1 MRISRATVVLICL
14 LTALPTTTSSAQ
26 TEVPNYNGKCHE
38 IAKGYK
44 CLYGP
49 FSYEDTPIDPRTGER
64 TGTLVWTGLVRP
76 PDAAGYITSMRATL
90 EDREGEFVPR
100 HAVHLHHA
108 VWLNTS
114 KADMTCEE
122 FPIIGDYL
130 GYTPDRFFAT
140 GKERTKIGLPDGYGY
155 HWDNEGPSAV
165 PFLGPTWAMNTHL
178 HWMHG
183 DEPKEVYIRFNLQFT
198 PEEEADGMTDVRP
211 VWFDIDNCSDSEFD
225 VPVPGVGYSPTWD
238 YTMPLGGRFITL
250 GGHLHDGGRR
260 LKLENLTRKKTVYV
274 SRARYRGDDPA
285 MSGWDLRS
293 MSAYSRSAG
302 IRVAAGDKM
311 RLTAVYS
318 DARKWHGVMGIM
330 IGALVVEP

>member
-1 MRISRATVVLICL
+1 MRISRAFIALSFI
-14 LTALPTTTSSAQ
+14 LTALPATSSAQ
-26 TEVPNYNGKCHE
+26 QVPPYNGECIP

-49 FSYEDTPIDPRTGER
+49 FSYDDANEA
-64 TGTLVWTGLVRP
+64 GTLIFTGLVRP

-90 EDREGEFVPR
+90 EDGDGEFVPR

-114 KADMTCEE
+114 KSDMTCEE
-122 FPIIGDYL
+122 FPIVGDYL

-140 GKERTKIGLPDGYGY
+140 GKERTRIQLPNGYGY
-155 HWDNEGPSAV
+155 FWDNEGPSTV
-165 PFLGPTWAMNTHL
+165 PVLGPTWAMNTHL

-183 DEPKEVYIRFNLQFT
+183 DEPKEVYIRLNLQFT

-225 VPVPGVGYSPTWD
+225 VPDGEGGYRPTWD
-238 YTMPLGGRFITL
+238 YTMPLGGRFVTL

-260 LKLENLTRKKTVYV
+260 LKLENLTRKEMVYA
-274 SRARYRGDDPA
+274 SRAKYRGSDPA
-285 MSGWDLRS
+285 KSGWDLRT
-293 MSAYSRSAG
+293 MSVYSKAEG
-302 IRVAAGDKM
+302 IPVAAGDKM
-311 RLTAVYS
+311 RLTAVYD
-318 DARKWHGVMGIM
+318 DARKWKGVMGIM
-330 IGALVVEP
+330 IGALVVE